1 MRQSTGKPVESQTTW
16 EYSYPDEAG
25 VGGGRKWPS
34 VAEMPRYLIMAVRS
48 RAQ

>member
-25 VGGGRKWPS
+25 VGGGEK
-34 VAEMPRYLIMAVRS
+34 VALCS
-48 RAQ
+48 RNAKIPDHGC